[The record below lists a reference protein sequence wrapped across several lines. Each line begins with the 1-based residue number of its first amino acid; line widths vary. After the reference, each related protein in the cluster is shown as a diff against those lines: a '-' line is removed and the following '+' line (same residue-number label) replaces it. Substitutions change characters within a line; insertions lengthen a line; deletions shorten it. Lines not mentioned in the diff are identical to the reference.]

1 MPLYFAVVETTLLG
15 DTIARAFSSFQILS
29 VLCMNSRFFSA
40 RETIEQLVR
49 NQSEI
54 PESMP
59 ISQPVCVSSVFHR
72 FNIDTASPSF
82 SLVPRSISLRS
93 FEGLDNRARTKEELS
108 LFFFCAAIFRFR
120 WIILL
125 RSFDTRFHSFHLLL
139 FGAYTFFNDVR
150 MKTKEVDP
158 SDNLVIDNSSGYG
171 FLPLFYHFIISIFI
185 RSTHAFTQ
193 LPSLK
198 LVSISSR
205 CLSENGALR

>member
-1 MPLYFAVVETTLLG
+1 MWYNTFVSLYVRISIRSVSILFGTVRWWNYCEVGLNVPLYFAVVETTLLG

-108 LFFFCAAIFRFR
+108 LSLSLSLFSQQFFDRSSFFDRSTCVFTVFIYYFFFGLI
-120 WIILL
+120 
-125 RSFDTRFHSFHLLL
+125 H
-139 FGAYTFFNDVR
+139 
-150 MKTKEVDP
+150 
-158 SDNLVIDNSSGYG
+158 
-171 FLPLFYHFIISIFI
+171 FLTMFKWK
-185 RSTHAFTQ
+185 RR
-193 LPSLK
+193 K
-198 LVSISSR
+198 LI
-205 CLSENGALR
+205 C